1 MTSSRKMAD
10 LWSFGAIL
18 RSLNNEIL
26 ENDPIF
32 IIYFSK
38 TIPLACSFLGDLYKK
53 WHGESYSKL
62 EFCLCQQGYCR
73 VEGLI
78 LLRMIVLTV
87 FRSMTFSPKKGS
99 TSLILS

>member
-62 EFCLCQQGYCR
+62 EFCLCQQGYLPCNDDN
-73 VEGLI
+73 
-78 LLRMIVLTV
+78 
-87 FRSMTFSPKKGS
+87 
-99 TSLILS
+99 LSNDENEKS